1 MMMASTV
8 KFVFVTCAE
17 CGAEVD
23 RIEYDTEPTSPAVQ
37 QVMAAL
43 DVDEKTAVSLVKK
56 NNEGAE
62 LTSEQ
67 QSRALA
73 QAIVDRSV
81 PDRDAETYACPLGHD
96 GELKVTD
103 DNPTPVVSTRLEKE
117 AAK

>member
-1 MMMASTV
+1 MMASTV

-23 RIEYDTEPTSPAVQ
+23 RIEYDTEPTSAAVQ

-43 DVDEKTAVSLVKK
+43 DVDEKTAVALVKK
-56 NNEGAE
+56 NNAGAE
-62 LTSEQ
+62 LNSEER
-67 QSRALA
+67 SRQLA
-73 QAIVDRSV
+73 EAIVSKSVEDR
-81 PDRDAETYACPLGHD
+81 PDESYACPLGHD
-96 GELKVTD
+96 AGLKTTD